1 MSTFTKTPEEVKE
14 WKAQRLESIRNHHID
29 LIRDLGVSPLDFNM
43 KMPFYDEH
51 KRYVVG
57 IFASEF
63 KREKGFYFELVT
75 RALEPVHS
83 DRKVYRVP
91 PSTSFHEEYELNEK
105 GSYLVPLE
113 ELRVVNRQAVA
124 ISSSSA
130 VTSTDKVFSSK
141 PVAEEQSKPV
151 ETKPAAEQL
160 APKADAPYAE
170 MTIRDYIAIHTGRP
184 VSFKPWI
191 NELIVRPYNNLP
203 F

>member
-1 MSTFTKTPEEVKE
+1 MSTFTKTPEEVRE
-14 WKAQRLESIRNHHID
+14 WKAQKLETIRNHHID

-43 KMPFYDEH
+43 KMPFYDEQ

-75 RALEPVHS
+75 RSLDPIHS
-83 DRKVYRVP
+83 DRRVYRVP
-91 PSTSFHEEYELNEK
+91 PSTVFHEEYELNEK

-113 ELRVVNRQAVA
+113 ELRMINLQAVA

-141 PVAEEQSKPV
+141 PVPEEQ
-151 ETKPAAEQL
+151 TKPAAEQL
-160 APKADAPYAE
+160 APKADAPYSE

-184 VSFKPWI
+184 VSFKSWV
-191 NELIVRPYNNLP
+191 NELVTKPYNNLP

>member
-1 MSTFTKTPEEVKE
+1 MSSFTKPSEEVKE
-14 WKAQRLESIRNHHID
+14 WKAQKLESIRNHHID

-75 RALEPVHS
+75 RALDPIDS

-91 PSTSFHEEYELNEK
+91 PSSSFHEEYGLNEK
-105 GSYLVPLE
+105 GSYLVPLD

-130 VTSTDKVFSSK
+130 VTSTDKMFSSK
-141 PVAEEQSKPV
+141 PMADEHANTSTVQFASRS
-151 ETKPAAEQL
+151 
-160 APKADAPYAE
+160 DAPYTE

-184 VSFKPWI
+184 VSFKSWV
-191 NELIVRPYNNLP
+191 NDLVLKQYNNFPL
-203 F
+203 

>member
-1 MSTFTKTPEEVKE
+1 MSTFTKTPEEVRE
-14 WKAQRLESIRNHHID
+14 WKAQKLEAIRNHHID

-63 KREKGFYFELVT
+63 KREKGFYFELIT
-75 RALEPVHS
+75 RVFEPVHS

-91 PSTSFHEEYELNEK
+91 PSSSFHEEYELNEK

-113 ELRVVNRQAVA
+113 ELRVVNPQAVA
-124 ISSSSA
+124 ISKASA

-141 PVAEEQSKPV
+141 PVPEEQA
-151 ETKPAAEQL
+151 KPAADQL
-160 APKADAPYAE
+160 APKADAPYGE

-191 NELIVRPYNNLP
+191 NELIVKPYNNLP